1 MRGSFRS
8 LREPVFRQWFLSQ
21 ILSASGGMT
30 QGVALSWL
38 VLQLTGSGV
47 DLGLMTS
54 CGFLPL
60 FLVGPYAGALVDR
73 VGPRR
78 VLIVTQILLTLL
90 CGLLALLVAT
100 GVEQM
105 WMLFAIAALTGTV
118 STHDAT
124 ARQVYVIEL
133 VGADR
138 VSNAVALNEV
148 VVNGSRILGPA
159 VGGAVLGFWGVAAC
173 CALNALSFLPPLI
186 VVLRHRVRETVRPP
200 RSERV
205 SGLRYAWRN
214 PVIRACLLLAAAS
227 GMLFSL
233 NVPVPL
239 LATGVFHLDG
249 TAFGLMMATFG
260 VGSIP
265 GVVLA
270 AAGPSRPSGLRV
282 AVLACATGVS
292 ILATAYAPTVPLVFV
307 GMAVTGCVSIWFIS
321 LANTLVQLE
330 SDPAMRG
337 RVNAAWNMALP
348 GCSLGT
354 SPLIG
359 WVGGVA
365 GPRLGF
371 GLAGLTL
378 LLMAAIGWRG
388 LTRRHHVIVGP
399 VGGHHVRA
407 GQ

>member
-1 MRGSFRS
+1 MPGSFRS

-21 ILSASGGMT
+21 VLSASGGVT
-30 QGVALSWL
+30 EGVALSWL
-38 VLQLTGSGV
+38 VLGLTGSGV
-47 DLGLMTS
+47 DLGLMST
-54 CGFLPL
+54 CAFLPL

-78 VLIVTQILLTLL
+78 VLIVTQSLMAAISTLTAV
-90 CGLLALLVAT
+90 LAVTGSVQVWMLLVIALAT
-100 GVEQM
+100 G
-105 WMLFAIAALTGTV
+105 AV

-124 ARQVYVIEL
+124 ARQVYVFDL
-133 VGADR
+133 VGAER

-148 VVNGSRILGPA
+148 VVNGARILGPSI
-159 VGGAVLGFWGVAAC
+159 GGALLGFWGVAAC
-173 CALNALSFLPPLI
+173 CVFNALSFVPSLI
-186 VVLRHRVRETVRPP
+186 VVLRHRVKVTAHPP

-205 SGLRYAWRN
+205 SGLRHAWRN

-239 LATGVFHLDG
+239 LAAGVFHLDG
-249 TAFGLMMATFG
+249 TAFGLLMATFG

-265 GVVLA
+265 GVLLA
-270 AAGPSRPSGLRV
+270 ATGPSRPSGLRV
-282 AVLACATGVS
+282 AILACATGVS
-292 ILATAYAPTVPLVFV
+292 ILATAYAPTAPLVFV
-307 GMAVTGCVSIWFIS
+307 GMAATGCVSIWFIS

-330 SDPAMRG
+330 ADPDMRG

-348 GCSLGT
+348 GCSLAT
-354 SPLIG
+354 SPFIG

-371 GLAGLTL
+371 GVAGLTL
-378 LLMAAIGWRG
+378 LLMAAIGWRALSRVR
-388 LTRRHHVIVGP
+388 LT
-399 VGGHHVRA
+399 A
-407 GQ
+407 DQ